1 MRKLLVF
8 QHVAYE
14 VLGTLDAQFKAA
26 GFLIRY
32 VNFARAGTQRLDV
45 RRYHGLVVLGGPMS
59 VNDVARFP
67 HLLAETDAIAAA
79 IDAGLPVLGI
89 CLGAQ
94 LIASALGASVRPNAV
109 KEIGWSTVTPTAAAR
124 KDSLFNH
131 FRSTEPIFQWH
142 GDTFDLP
149 QGATLLAETRDCK
162 HQAFRYGND
171 VYGLQFHLEVD
182 PPLIERW
189 LATPAMRDEL
199 DELREST
206 SAERIRAETQRHI
219 VRAMRLSQDVFGAF
233 IERFFRWRRRR
244 ALPSR

>member
-26 GFLIRY
+26 GFRIRY
-32 VNFARAGTQRLDV
+32 VNFARAGTQRLDM
-45 RRYHGLVVLGGPMS
+45 RRYQGLVVLGGPMS
-59 VNDVARFP
+59 VNDVARYP
-67 HLLAETDAIAAA
+67 HLLAETDAIAEA
-79 IDAGLPVLGI
+79 IDTGLPVLGI

-94 LIASALGASVRPNAV
+94 LIASALGASVRPNAT
-109 KEIGWSTVTPTAAAR
+109 KEIGWSTVRPTVAAG
-124 KDSLFNH
+124 KDPLFKH
-131 FRSTEPIFQWH
+131 FRSTEHIFQWH

-149 QGATLLAETRDCK
+149 QGATLLAETRACK
-162 HQAFRYGND
+162 HQAFRFRDD

-182 PPLIERW
+182 TPLIERW

-199 DELREST
+199 DELSEST

-219 VRAMRLSQDVFGAF
+219 VRAMRLSHDVFGAF